1 MMGAQAAPVAL
12 SQEKKVCGTCGS
24 EFTKQSNLNRHKE
37 TKHADQST
45 PEAVAKRF
53 KLKEYR
59 KNTRRKRANDPVYRE
74 KMQQVD
80 RTYRMNKKACQAAE
94 DGAHTGGVSND
105 VKAKD
110 ESIPVETEAE
120 KKDEVEKKGDGMW
133 IPTDVVRKDESI
145 RVETE
150 AEKKDEVEKK
160 GDGMWIPTDVVR
172 TLHPLPT
179 APMIVGVVDEDSVD
193 AGERVKKA
201 RKKDTTKGVP
211 GRLETTALTTA
222 NVISFFTP
230 KYDAPRSKEQ
240 RAANPRP
247 SAI

>member
-1 MMGAQAAPVAL
+1 MDQSVVEDESMMGAQAAPVAL
-12 SQEKKVCGTCGS
+12 SQEKNVCGTCGKK
-24 EFTKQSNLNRHKE
+24 FTRQRNLRDHEETQHKN
-37 TKHADQST
+37 TS
-45 PEAVAKRF
+45 EAVAKH
-53 KLKEYR
+53 LKR
-59 KNTRRKRANDPVYRE
+59 TTSCNTRRRERRANDPIYEE
-74 KMQQVD
+74 KERQISQ
-80 RTYRMNKKACQAAE
+80 TNRMNKKACQVAE
-94 DGAHTGGVSND
+94 DGDHTGGVSND
-105 VKAKD
+105 IKAKD
-110 ESIPVETEAE
+110 VSIP
-120 KKDEVEKKGDGMW
+120 
-133 IPTDVVRKDESI
+133 
-145 RVETE
+145 VETE

-179 APMIVGVVDEDSVD
+179 APMIVGVVDEDSAD

-201 RKKDTTKGVP
+201 RKKDKTKGAP
-211 GRLETTALTTA
+211 GRLETTALTTE